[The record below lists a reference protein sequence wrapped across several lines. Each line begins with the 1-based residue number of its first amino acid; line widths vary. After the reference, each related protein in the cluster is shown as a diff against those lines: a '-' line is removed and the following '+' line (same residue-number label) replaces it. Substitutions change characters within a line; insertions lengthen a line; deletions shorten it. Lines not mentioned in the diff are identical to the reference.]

1 MSNPNTDLA
10 KWLLQTALRYKEGEL
25 ARYEKMLELGF
36 DSVIITKHSQ
46 SHSARLHFSID
57 IMPLDSYEKF
67 IS

>member
-10 KWLLQTALRYKEGEL
+10 KWLLQTAFRYKEGEF
-25 ARYEKMLELGF
+25 ARYE
-36 DSVIITKHSQ
+36 KHSQ

>member
-36 DSVIITKHSQ
+36 DKAFTITFCTI
-46 SHSARLHFSID
+46 AL
-57 IMPLDSYEKF
+57 
-67 IS
+67 